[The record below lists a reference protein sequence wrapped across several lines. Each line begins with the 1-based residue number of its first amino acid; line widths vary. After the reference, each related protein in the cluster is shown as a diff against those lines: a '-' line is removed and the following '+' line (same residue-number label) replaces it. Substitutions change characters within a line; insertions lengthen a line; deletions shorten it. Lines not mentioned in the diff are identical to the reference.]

1 MNKLQSQS
9 SRPVLIL
16 CRNHQ
21 RGVGMIEVLIAIV
34 IVALGVLAIARLQ
47 TNMVRF
53 NQSALLRSQ
62 ASLFVYD
69 LTDRMRADLQGAID
83 GDYNRDFADAIP
95 VGGTLPAD
103 ELAEWLTRI
112 GERLPNGQGAVATAG
127 DTITVS
133 VRWDDSRGEE
143 AVEVFSSTQ
152 QLWQP

>member
-1 MNKLQSQS
+1 MTGRVT
-9 SRPVLIL
+9 RPGLA
-16 CRNHQ
+16 RPEQHQ

-69 LTDRMRADLQGAID
+69 LTDRMRADLQGAIN
-83 GDYNRDFADAIP
+83 GDYDRDFTDGIP
-95 VGGTLPAD
+95 TGGTLPAD
-103 ELAEWLTRI
+103 ELAEWLTRV
-112 GERLPNGQGAVATAG
+112 GERLPNGEGAVDTTG
-127 DTITVS
+127 TTITVS

-143 AVEVFSSTQ
+143 AVEVFSATQ